1 MIQTLNRI
9 LKQLQAAESH
19 IFQFIGF
26 RLGCW
31 DLIWLVADL
40 PLWKMVSWEFL
51 PQKMKGFPQEK
62 WRLLV
67 GGCC

>member
-40 PLWKMVSWEFL
+40 PL
-51 PQKMKGFPQEK
+51 
-62 WRLLV
+62 
-67 GGCC
+67 